1 MNMNRTIISGILL
14 LAGCA
19 GMAPAA
25 GPEAEVVKAEE
36 EFRLA
41 KLNADIQA
49 LQQILAEEYYG
60 TNQYGASRD
69 KAGQLGLYRGG
80 FRLTSLQQPTPE
92 VRMAGDLAIVRRA
105 RPNPRKPLRAAK
117 PRPARRPPNPPTPR
131 KPARRAPRAKVPRSW
146 N

>member
-25 GPEAEVVKAEE
+25 GPEAEVLKAEE

-41 KLNADIQA
+41 KLNADIPA

-69 KAGQLGLYRGG
+69 KAGQLGLYRGE

-92 VRMAGDLAIVRRA
+92 VRMAGDLAIVTGSMTEVNPGGEEKLLYVRVYIKRA
-105 RPNPRKPLRAAK
+105 GRWQLLSSAQLMPSRP
-117 PRPARRPPNPPTPR
+117 
-131 KPARRAPRAKVPRSW
+131 
-146 N
+146 